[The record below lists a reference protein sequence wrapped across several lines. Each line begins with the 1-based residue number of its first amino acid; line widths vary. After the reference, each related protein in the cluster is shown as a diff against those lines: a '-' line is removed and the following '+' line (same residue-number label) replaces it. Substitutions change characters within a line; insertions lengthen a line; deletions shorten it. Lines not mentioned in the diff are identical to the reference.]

1 MKVVHGHGVSGDV
14 WIGQSGYL
22 VKCLERFGMQDAKS
36 VVTSVDRNTKLVKV
50 SDNNE
55 IFY

>member
-14 WIGQSGYL
+14 WIGQSGYV
-22 VKCLERFGMQDAKS
+22 VKCLERFGMQDANS

-55 IFY
+55 IF